1 MANSLSRQPRL
12 SAWLFAAAWLAGCA
26 HMEAPP
32 GGPADTRRPFVAA
45 VYPAPDSVK
54 VPLDLHIQIA
64 FSEWVNPD
72 AERGKVYLNP
82 PLHHKLK
89 SKLSGNLLEVTSKAH
104 LDTNTTYTLGVLGSV
119 KDLNGLALE
128 SPLELVFSTGTKLD
142 SGKVSGRVVPFQSKA
157 VLGSFAALYPRGV
170 DLRSRFQHLT
180 HHGDSVVT
188 PDAQPNPAKEKPA
201 YLTPA
206 DSLGRFAFRAVRPGR
221 YGLLGF
227 QDINGNLNPEIG
239 TEAIA
244 IGPSLEVSSSGD
256 VKVLSLIAYDT
267 IPLKLMEAKWVGE
280 TVKDKFSEGTVHLK
294 FSRTPQPLL
303 AALRESLFVR
313 KAGRSGALNSGVP
326 VPVLEV
332 CVHPTN
338 GEIELHTAPLEI
350 DSQYVVYCQGLK
362 DPYGNAL
369 DTARS
374 QAPFRVTRM
383 TDTTRP
389 EMIFFGPRKV
399 NGEMEKIGMDRL
411 IPARG
416 LAIYYSRLL
425 TDSTLSDLKSRLTV
439 RIDTNSVPVTLARA
453 NHHVF
458 SLFMPTLLLN
468 GQRLQFSLKPSLAE
482 KLAGQSQDSS
492 HAKLKVSTD
501 TVKSVSKAPL
511 GPVSIGTFSLAEVAR
526 FGALKFQQKSSAFG
540 SRLVLRSLS
549 SPAEFSRPTPP
560 SEEFVWDSLPEGWYA
575 ADYFR
580 DANGDGIWNPGS
592 LSPWT
597 VQEPYVLWM
606 DSVEVKSGGIS
617 PVFRDRSTTPSGTGI
632 PTTGV
637 PKSGGAERKLSWPP
651 TW

>member
-1 MANSLSRQPRL
+1 
-12 SAWLFAAAWLAGCA
+12 
-26 HMEAPP
+26 MEAPP

-64 FSEWVNPD
+64 FSEWVHPD

-82 PLHHKLK
+82 PLHRKLK
-89 SKLSGNLLEVTSKAH
+89 SKLSGNLLEVTSKSP
-104 LDTNTTYTLGVLGSV
+104 LVTNTTYTLGVLGSV

-128 SPLELVFSTGTKLD
+128 SPLELVFSTGAKLD
-142 SGKVSGRVVPFQSKA
+142 SGKVSGRVVPFQTKA
-157 VLGSFAALYPRGV
+157 VLGSYAALYPRGV

-180 HHGDSVVT
+180 HRGDSVVT
-188 PDAQPNPAKEKPA
+188 PEAQPNPAKEKPA

-227 QDINGNLNPEIG
+227 QDINANLNPEIG

-244 IGPSLEVSSSGD
+244 IGPTLEISSAGD
-256 VKVLSLIAYDT
+256 VKTLTLYAYDT

-280 TVKDKFSEGTVHLK
+280 TVKDKFSDGTVHLK
-294 FSRTPQPLL
+294 FGRAPHPLL
-303 AALRESLFVR
+303 SDLRESYFMR
-313 KAGRSGALNSGVP
+313 KAGPSGSLNSGVP

-350 DSQYVVYCQGLK
+350 DSQYVVYCPGLK
-362 DPYGNAL
+362 DAYGNSL
-369 DTARS
+369 DSART

-389 EMIFFGPRKV
+389 EMIFVGPRKV

-416 LAIYYSRLL
+416 LTIYYSRLL
-425 TDSTLSDLKSRLTV
+425 TDSTLADLKSRLAV
-439 RIDTNSVPVTLARA
+439 RIDTNLVPVTLARA
-453 NHHVF
+453 NHHEF
-458 SLFMPTLLLN
+458 SLAMPSLPLK
-468 GQRLQFSLKPSLAE
+468 GQRLQFSLKPSLTE
-482 KLAGQSQDSS
+482 KLADLAQDSS
-492 HAKLKVSTD
+492 RAKLKVSTD
-501 TVKSVSKAPL
+501 TLKSTPKAPL
-511 GPVSIGTFSLAEVAR
+511 GPISVGSFSLVDAAR
-526 FGALKFQQKSSAFG
+526 LGALKFQQKTSAFG

-575 ADYFR
+575 ADFFR

-597 VQEPYVLWM
+597 VQEPYVIWS
-606 DSVEVKSGGIS
+606 DSVEVKPGGIS
-617 PVFRDRSTTPSGTGI
+617 PAFRDRSATPGGTGK

-637 PKSGGAERKLSWPP
+637 PPSGVAEGKLSWPP